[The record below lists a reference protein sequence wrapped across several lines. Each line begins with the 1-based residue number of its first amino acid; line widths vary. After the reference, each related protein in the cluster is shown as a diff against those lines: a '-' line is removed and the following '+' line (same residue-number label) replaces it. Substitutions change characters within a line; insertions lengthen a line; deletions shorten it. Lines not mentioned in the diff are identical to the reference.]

1 MSNRGKLFVVATPI
15 GNLQDISFRAVET
28 LKKVNCIFA
37 EDTRTSKK
45 LINHYD
51 IDTKLYSYHDHS
63 SEKEIARL
71 LDILKDNKDVA
82 LISDAGTPTISD
94 PGYSLIR
101 QCINE
106 GIDVIPIPGA
116 SALTAAISASGL
128 PSDAFTFIG
137 FLPTKKG
144 RKKKISSLENLDM
157 TIVLFES
164 PHRLIKT
171 LNQLKEALGE
181 RPIVVARELT
191 KLYEEIIRG
200 NFSSAIEFFEAKK
213 IKGEIV
219 IMIGKNDDRINF
231 YRKIYNI

>member
-28 LKKVNCIFA
+28 LKKVYCIFA

-71 LDILKDNKDVA
+71 LDILKDHKDVA

-157 TIVLFES
+157 TFVLFES

-231 YRKIYNI
+231 

>member
-45 LINHYD
+45 LINYYD

-71 LDILKDNKDVA
+71 LDILKNHKDVA

-231 YRKIYNI
+231 

>member
-1 MSNRGKLFVVATPI
+1 MSGKGKLFVVATPI
-15 GNLQDISFRAVET
+15 GNLSDFTFRAVET
-28 LKKVNCIFA
+28 LKSVDCIFA

-45 LINHYD
+45 LMIHYE

-63 SEKEIARL
+63 SDKDIARVISVL
-71 LDILKDNKDVA
+71 NKNKDVA

-94 PGYSLIR
+94 PGYSLMR
-101 QCINE
+101 VCIDE
-106 GIDVIPIPGA
+106 GIDIIPIPGA
-116 SALTAAISASGL
+116 SALTAAISVSGL

-137 FLPTKKG
+137 FLPAKKG
-144 RKKKISSLENLDM
+144 RLKKISFLKDLEN

-181 RPIVVARELT
+181 RPVVVGRELT

-200 NFSSAIEFFEAKK
+200 NFSSTIKFFDSKK

-219 IMIGKNDDRINF
+219 IMIGKNDDRIHF
-231 YRKIYNI
+231 

>member
-71 LDILKDNKDVA
+71 LDILKDHKDVA

-101 QCINE
+101 RCINE
-106 GIDVIPIPGA
+106 GIEVIPIPGA

-231 YRKIYNI
+231 

>member
-63 SEKEIARL
+63 SEKEITRL
-71 LDILKDNKDVA
+71 LDIIKDQKDVA

-231 YRKIYNI
+231 

>member
-1 MSNRGKLFVVATPI
+1 MSDKGKLFVVATPI
-15 GNLQDISFRAVET
+15 GNLQDFTFRGVET
-28 LKKVNCIFA
+28 LKTVHCIFA

-63 SEKEIARL
+63 SEKEIDRL
-71 LDILKDNKDVA
+71 LEILKDQKDVA

-94 PGYSLIR
+94 PGYGLIR
-101 QCINE
+101 ECIRE
-106 GIDVIPIPGA
+106 GIDIIPIPGA

-128 PSDAFTFIG
+128 PSDTFTFIG

-144 RKKKISSLENLDM
+144 RQKKISFLKDLDT

-181 RPIVVARELT
+181 RPVVVGRELT

-200 NFSSAIEFFEAKK
+200 NFSSTIDFFDSKK

-219 IMIGKNDDRINF
+219 IMIGKNDDRIHF
-231 YRKIYNI
+231 

>member
-71 LDILKDNKDVA
+71 LDILKDQKDVA

-106 GIDVIPIPGA
+106 GIDIIPIPGA
-116 SALTAAISASGL
+116 SALTAAISVSGL
-128 PSDAFTFIG
+128 PSDAFAFIG

-231 YRKIYNI
+231 

>member
-1 MSNRGKLFVVATPI
+1 MSDKGKLFVVATPI
-15 GNLQDISFRAVET
+15 GNLQDFTFRAVET
-28 LKKVNCIFA
+28 LKNVHCIFA
-37 EDTRTSKK
+37 EDTRNSKK

-63 SEKEIARL
+63 SDKEIARV
-71 LDILKDNKDVA
+71 LDILNDHKDVA

-101 QCINE
+101 ECISEN
-106 GIDVIPIPGA
+106 IDIVPIPGA
-116 SALTAAISASGL
+116 SALTTAISASGL
-128 PSDAFTFIG
+128 PSDAFTFMG

-144 RKKKISSLENLDM
+144 RQKKISSLEHLDT

-171 LNQLKEALGE
+171 LSQLKESLGE
-181 RPIVVARELT
+181 RPVVVARELT

-200 NFSSAIEFFEAKK
+200 NFSSAIEFFESKK
-213 IKGEIV
+213 VKGELV
-219 IMIGKNDDRINF
+219 IIIGKNHDKVYF
-231 YRKIYNI
+231 

>member
-15 GNLQDISFRAVET
+15 GNLQDISFRAIET

-71 LDILKDNKDVA
+71 LDILKDHKDVA

-106 GIDVIPIPGA
+106 GIDIIPIPGA
-116 SALTAAISASGL
+116 SALTAAISVSGL
-128 PSDAFTFIG
+128 PSDAFAFIG

-231 YRKIYNI
+231 

>member
-71 LDILKDNKDVA
+71 LGILKDNKDVA

-231 YRKIYNI
+231 

>member
-1 MSNRGKLFVVATPI
+1 MSDKGKLFVVATPI
-15 GNLQDISFRAVET
+15 GNLQDFTFRAVET
-28 LKKVNCIFA
+28 LKNVHCIFA

-51 IDTKLYSYHDHS
+51 IDTKLYSYHDYS
-63 SEKEIARL
+63 SDKEIARV
-71 LDILKDNKDVA
+71 LDILNDNKDVA

-101 QCINE
+101 ECISEN
-106 GIDVIPIPGA
+106 IDIVPIPG
-116 SALTAAISASGL
+116 ASGL
-128 PSDAFTFIG
+128 PSDAFTFMG

-144 RKKKISSLENLDM
+144 RQKKISSLEHLDT

-171 LNQLKEALGE
+171 LIQLKEALGE
-181 RPIVVARELT
+181 RPVVVARELT

-200 NFSSAIEFFEAKK
+200 NFSSAIEFFESKK
-213 IKGEIV
+213 VKGELV
-219 IMIGKNDDRINF
+219 IIIGKNHDKVYF
-231 YRKIYNI
+231 

>member
-71 LDILKDNKDVA
+71 LDILKNHKDVA

-200 NFSSAIEFFEAKK
+200 NFSLSLIH
-213 IKGEIV
+213 I
-219 IMIGKNDDRINF
+219 
-231 YRKIYNI
+231 

>member
-1 MSNRGKLFVVATPI
+1 MSNKGKLFVVATPI
-15 GNLQDISFRAVET
+15 GNLQDFTFRAVET
-28 LKKVNCIFA
+28 LNSVHCIFA

-71 LDILKDNKDVA
+71 LDILKDQKDVA

-101 QCINE
+101 ECISE
-106 GIDVIPIPGA
+106 GIDVVPIPGA

-144 RKKKISSLENLDM
+144 RQKKISSLENLD
-157 TIVLFES
+157 TTLVLFES
-164 PHRLIKT
+164 PHRLLKT
-171 LNQLKEALGE
+171 LNQLKEVLGE

-200 NFSSAIEFFEAKK
+200 NFESAIKYFEAKK

-219 IMIGKNDDRINF
+219 IMIGKNDDRIHF
-231 YRKIYNI
+231 

>member
-71 LDILKDNKDVA
+71 LDILKDHKDVA

-219 IMIGKNDDRINF
+219 IMIGKNDDRIHF
-231 YRKIYNI
+231 

>member
-28 LKKVNCIFA
+28 LKKVHCIFA

-63 SEKEIARL
+63 SEKEIERL
-71 LDILKDNKDVA
+71 LDILKDQKDVA

-231 YRKIYNI
+231 

>member
-1 MSNRGKLFVVATPI
+1 MSSQGKLFVVATPI
-15 GNLQDISFRAVET
+15 GNLEDFTFRAVET
-28 LKKVNCIFA
+28 LRNVHCIFA

-45 LINHYD
+45 LMTHYD
-51 IDTKLYSYHDHS
+51 INTKLYSYHDHS

-71 LDILKDNKDVA
+71 LDILKDQKDVA

-101 QCINE
+101 ECISE
-106 GIDVIPIPGA
+106 GIDVVPIPGA

-137 FLPTKKG
+137 FLPVKKG
-144 RKKKISSLENLDM
+144 RQKKISFLENIDTTL
-157 TIVLFES
+157 VLFES
-164 PHRLIKT
+164 PHRLLKT

-200 NFSSAIEFFEAKK
+200 NFSSTIKYFEAKK

-219 IMIGKNDDRINF
+219 IMIGKNDDRIHF
-231 YRKIYNI
+231 